1 MTIERDVARYGK
13 WTGSADQL
21 VSYRYLGCR
30 SVVVDAEHATG
41 QMPLR
46 SDMRWSAGL
55 LGTPLAI
62 AMLDTAGISIDGI
75 RFGAL
80 THVAI
85 QIHEGADDI
94 SAVTIDGAVPR
105 MAQRAVFTECTIS
118 DRDDPSRI
126 VAHGTADWISMGEV
140 APGFA
145 YTDPGPGVPD
155 EPPMPPLYEA
165 YFVERG
171 PDDAYVIPALRPE
184 VGDELLHHGP
194 NMVALESQAN
204 DLAARAAPDEPLR
217 LQTFDVRMLRGGT
230 RPPFV
235 TRPRG
240 SGRRDGTVWA
250 RAELV
255 DDGGDGAVISQ
266 IESVFQRVAS

>member
-1 MTIERDVARYGK
+1 MTIQRDVARYGK
-13 WTGSADQL
+13 WTSSADVL

-30 SVVVDAEHATG
+30 SVVVDADHATG

-55 LGTPLAI
+55 LGAPLAI

-85 QIHEGADDI
+85 QIHEAAE
-94 SAVTIDGAVPR
+94 AVRAVRIDGAVTR
-105 MAQRAVFTECTIS
+105 MAQRAVFTECVIS
-118 DRDDPSRI
+118 AQDDPSRV

-140 APGFA
+140 AAGFM

-155 EPPMPPLYEA
+155 DPPMPPMYEA
-165 YFVERG
+165 YFVESA
-171 PDDAYVIPALRPE
+171 PDGSYTIPALRPE
-184 VGDELLHHGP
+184 IGDRLLHHGP
-194 NMVALESQAN
+194 NMVALEWHAN
-204 DLAARAAPDEPLR
+204 DLANRAAPGEALQLR
-217 LQTFDVRMLRGGT
+217 TFDVRMLRGAT

-235 TRPRG
+235 TRSRG

-255 DDGGDGAVISQ
+255 DDGGKGEVLSQ
-266 IESVFQRVAS
+266 IELVFRAGLS